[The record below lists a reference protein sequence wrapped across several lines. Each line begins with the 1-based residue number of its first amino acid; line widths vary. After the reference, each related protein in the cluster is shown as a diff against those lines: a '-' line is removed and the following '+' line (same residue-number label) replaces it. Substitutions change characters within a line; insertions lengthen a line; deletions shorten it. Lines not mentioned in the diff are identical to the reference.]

1 MAVNL
6 SPVGGVAAQF
16 FDNSGNVLTGGKIY
30 TYTAGTTTPQV
41 TYTSA
46 TGVTAH
52 SNPIILDA
60 SGRVPSGE
68 IWLTDGLSYKFLVKT
83 STDVLIG
90 TYDNVI
96 GINSNFINFLTE
108 TEIQTAT
115 AGQTV
120 FTLTTMQYQ
129 PATNSLSVFVD
140 GVNQYDGVSYSYV
153 ETSSTVVTFTA
164 GLHVGALVKFTTA
177 QTLSSGVTD
186 ASLVTFTGFKGQV
199 GNVQNLADN
208 DGSDWIGFEPSG
220 TGAVARSAQDKMLD
234 TVSVKDFGAAGDGVT
249 DDTVAIQAAIDSLA
263 GTIYFPDGTYITSA
277 TIVMD
282 NNNQTLQGSGR
293 NKASIDADFRGGAV
307 IQIQK
312 ARCAVCDIAVSTK
325 FGSSRRNASP
335 LGKTAPDNS
344 VDGNSTDHGIVLLE
358 TTSFTTYTHIARV
371 DIVYQPAY
379 GLAQFGAGGGTI
391 IEQVGVTYCGGHG
404 MYFDNGGKLGTTLT
418 RNGIVDIESC
428 IIQECWGDGVAIG
441 IYGPNT
447 SFRFRLI
454 NLDIFENCK
463 GDGGTF
469 QPAFLVTNGGQIE
482 AACEQLLID
491 SCAVGDSINGINMSN
506 SNSVIISNSR
516 IVDISTRGVVFNPDC
531 YNIQVVNPYC
541 IGTKPSIGFRVQTGC
556 ENVEM
561 RGFIS
566 SQWSS
571 VVVDAESEVRLLIDN
586 RDALTVP
593 GSNSFFYNTGIVTST
608 VSTGNLNVQGKTVSV
623 IGEGGVA
630 DSVSVFRFVSAVEV
644 PDGYMFTVS
653 NFQAYNIT
661 LQDRTVLG
669 SGNLE
674 LQGVNAVLG
683 PNESLSFISN
693 GGVYYAINRGI
704 P

>member
-1 MAVNL
+1 MSALSIEVPFPVFQDRDGQPLENGYVWLGVANLNPQVNPVIAYFDEALTIPAAQPLRTINGYISNAGTPAQVYVDAVNFSIL
-6 SPVGGVAAQF
+6 VQDSKGSMVYNFPDGTGISPDACG
-16 FDNSGNVLTGGKIY
+16 
-30 TYTAGTTTPQV
+30 V
-41 TYTSA
+41 TY
-46 TGVTAH
+46 
-52 SNPIILDA
+52 NP
-60 SGRVPSGE
+60 P
-68 IWLTDGLSYKFLVKT
+68 F
-83 STDVLIG
+83 
-90 TYDNVI
+90 
-96 GINSNFINFLTE
+96 
-108 TEIQTAT
+108 
-115 AGQTV
+115 
-120 FTLTTMQYQ
+120 
-129 PATNSLSVFVD
+129 
-140 GVNQYDGVSYSYV
+140 
-153 ETSSTVVTFTA
+153 
-164 GLHVGALVKFTTA
+164 
-177 QTLSSGVTD
+177 
-186 ASLVTFTGFKGQV
+186 
-199 GNVQNLADN
+199 
-208 DGSDWIGFEPSG
+208 
-220 TGAVARSAQDKMLD
+220 TGAVAYPVCEKLEQ
-234 TVSVKDFGAAGDGVT
+234 TVSVKDFGAVGDGVA
-249 DDTVAIQAAIDSLA
+249 DDTAAIQAAIDSLA

-277 TIVMD
+277 TLVLN

-293 NKASIDADFRGGAV
+293 NKASIDANFRGGAV

-312 ARCAVCDIAVSTK
+312 ARCAVCDLAVSTK

-344 VDGNSTDHGIVLLE
+344 VGGNSTDHGIVLLE
-358 TTSFTTYTHIARV
+358 TTSFTTFTHIARV
-371 DIVYQPAY
+371 DIAYQPAY
-379 GLAQFGAGGGTI
+379 GLAQFGAGSGTV
-391 IEQVGVTYCGGHG
+391 IEQVGVAYCGGHG

-469 QPAFLVTNGGQIE
+469 QPAFLVANGGQIE

-491 SCAVGDSINGINMSN
+491 SCAVGNSINGINMSN

-516 IVDISTRGVVFNPDC
+516 IVSISTRGVIFNPNC

-541 IGTKPSIGFRVQTGC
+541 IGTPPSAGFRVQTGC

-571 VVVDAESEVRLLIDN
+571 IVIDAEVEVRLLIDT

-593 GSNSFFYNTGIVTST
+593 GSNSLFFNSGIVTST

-623 IGEGGVA
+623 IGQGGTT
-630 DSVSVFRFVSAVEV
+630 DDVSSFRFVPTVQV
-644 PDGYMFTVS
+644 PDGYVFTVS
-653 NFQAYNIT
+653 NFQSYSIT